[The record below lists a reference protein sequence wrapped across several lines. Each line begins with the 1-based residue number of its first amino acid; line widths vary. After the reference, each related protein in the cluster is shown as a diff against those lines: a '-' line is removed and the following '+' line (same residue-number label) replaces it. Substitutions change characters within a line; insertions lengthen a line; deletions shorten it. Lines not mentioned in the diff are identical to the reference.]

1 MSNAQNKHIIAAIGS
16 ALAVEE
22 KHVFGVRKVHR
33 RETPDDLVKLAN
45 ELKTRMAKMD
55 DLIARYGEK
64 LNSPTD
70 LPAEVRS
77 KLEADSKVITD
88 LAARFSEI
96 EQKLVDQVQQRQA
109 DPNTVG
115 SVLARNTE
123 LRKQIDAIKARKG
136 RVNIEGIE
144 ARNIVSISGIGTNAS
159 LATMDLQRTQEQKLA
174 LLDLITW
181 MPVTTDLVPLLR
193 ESAYDIMADEVDES
207 DDKPESDLEFGVVN
221 ITISVVAH
229 WIRITKQLLDDMPA
243 LASYIEGRLAYG
255 VRLKLEAK
263 VINGNTTSF
272 DGLMKAG
279 NSLTATP
286 EALAIDTINSAK
298 YQVWDSGVTPEAVLL
313 NPVDW
318 GKIERE
324 KTDDG
329 HYIYGSPGAIVQP
342 VLWGLPVILSAAQT
356 EGKFWLGN
364 LTLGV
369 TGYVRQDV
377 MVEVSTEDGDNFRKN
392 LVTLRAEMRAG
403 FGVAIPDAMVTG
415 DLVAPPAPPAP

>member
-1 MSNAQNKHIIAAIGS
+1 MSSNKTSVIANA
-16 ALAVEE
+16 
-22 KHVFGVRKVHR
+22 VRPVHR
-33 RETPDDLVKLAN
+33 RETPDDLTN
-45 ELKTRMAKMD
+45 IAK
-55 DLIARYGEK
+55 K
-64 LNSPTD
+64 LNERMKTLD
-70 LPAEVRS
+70 DMVKKYQDVLGDGKLPDEIRS
-77 KLEADSKVITD
+77 KMEADAKVVSE

-115 SVLARNTE
+115 SILVRNDD

-136 RVNIEGIE
+136 RINIDGIQ
-144 ARNIVSISGIGTNAS
+144 ARNIISISGIDANAS
-159 LATMDLQRTQEQKLA
+159 LATIDVQRTQEQKLA

-181 MPVTTDLVPLLR
+181 MPVTGDLVKLLR
-193 ESAYDIMADEVDES
+193 ESAYDIMADEVAEGV
-207 DDKPESDLEFGVVN
+207 DKPESDLTFGVED

-229 WIRITKQLLDDMPA
+229 WIKVTKQLLDDMPV

-263 VINGNTTSF
+263 VINGATTSF
-272 DGLMKAG
+272 SGLMKVG
-279 NSLTATP
+279 NSLVAVP
-286 EALAIDTINSAK
+286 EALAIDTINTAK
-298 YQVWDSGVTPEAVLL
+298 YQVWESGVTPEAVVL

-329 HYIYGSPGAIVQP
+329 HYLFGSPGAVVQP
-342 VLWGLPVILSAAQT
+342 VIWGLPVVLSAAMAV
-356 EGKFWLGN
+356 GKFWLGN

-377 MVEVSTEDGDNFRKN
+377 MVEVSTEDGDNFRQN
-392 LVTLRAEMRAG
+392 LVTVRAEMRAG
-403 FGVAIPDAMVTG
+403 FGVAIPDAMVSG
-415 DLVAPPAPPAP
+415 NLVAPAP

>member
-33 RETPDDLVKLAN
+33 RETPDDLTAIAKKLN
-45 ELKTRMAKMD
+45 ERMKTLD
-55 DLIARYGEK
+55 DLISKHKDTLENGK
-64 LNSPTD
+64 LPDELRKKLDDDAKVVSD
-70 LPAEVRS
+70 L
-77 KLEADSKVITD
+77 I
-88 LAARFSEI
+88 ARFSEI
-96 EQKLVDQVQQRQA
+96 EQKLVDQVHQRQA

-115 SVLARNTE
+115 SVLTRNTE
-123 LRKQIDAIKARKG
+123 LRKQIDAIKARRG
-136 RVNIEGIE
+136 RVNIEGIQ

-159 LATMDLQRTQEQKLA
+159 LATIDVQRTQEQKLA

-193 ESAYDIMADEVDES
+193 ESAYDIMADEVDEGEA
-207 DDKPESDLEFGVVN
+207 KPESNLEFGVVD

-263 VINGNTTSF
+263 VINGTTTSF
-272 DGLMKAG
+272 DGLMKVG
-279 NSLTATP
+279 NSLVAIP
-286 EALAIDTINSAK
+286 EALAIDTINTAK
-298 YQVWDSGVTPEAVLL
+298 YQVWGSGVMPEAVLL

-329 HYIYGSPGAIVQP
+329 HYIYGSPGAVVQP
-342 VLWGLPVILSAAQT
+342 VLWGLPVVLSAAQV

-369 TGYVRQDV
+369 TGYVREEV
-377 MVEVSTEDGDNFRKN
+377 NVEASTEDGDNFRKN

-415 DLVAPPAPPAP
+415 DLVAAP

>member
-22 KHVFGVRKVHR
+22 NHVFGVRKVHR
-33 RETPDDLVKLAN
+33 RETPDDATKLAA
-45 ELKTRMAKMD
+45 ELKARMAKMD
-55 DLIARYGEK
+55 DLIAKYGEK
-64 LNSPTD
+64 LNSPTE

-77 KLEADSKVITD
+77 KLEADAKAITD

-115 SVLARNTE
+115 SILVRNDD

-136 RVNIEGIE
+136 RINIDGIQ
-144 ARNIVSISGIGTNAS
+144 ARNIISIGGIDANAS
-159 LATMDLQRTQEQKLA
+159 LATIDVQRTQEQKLA

-181 MPVTTDLVPLLR
+181 MPVTGDLVKLLR
-193 ESAYDIMADEVDES
+193 ESAYDVMADEVAEGV
-207 DDKPESDLEFGVVN
+207 DKPESDLTFGVED

-229 WIRITKQLLDDMPA
+229 WIKVTKQLLDDMPV

-263 VINGNTTSF
+263 VINGATTSF
-272 DGLMKAG
+272 SGLMKVG
-279 NSLTATP
+279 NSLVAVP
-286 EALAIDTINSAK
+286 EALAIDTINTAK
-298 YQVWDSGVTPEAVLL
+298 YQVWESGVTPEAVVL

-329 HYIYGSPGAIVQP
+329 HYLFGSPGAVVQP
-342 VLWGLPVILSAAQT
+342 VIWGLPVVLSAAMAV
-356 EGKFWLGN
+356 GKFWLGN

-377 MVEVSTEDGDNFRKN
+377 MVEVSTEDGDNFRQN
-392 LVTLRAEMRAG
+392 LVTVRAEMRAG

-415 DLVAPPAPPAP
+415 DLVAPAP

>member
-1 MSNAQNKHIIAAIGS
+1 MSNPQEKHIVAAIHG
-16 ALAVEE
+16 ATAVQS

-33 RETPDDLVKLAN
+33 RETPDDLTKLAQ
-45 ELKTRMAKMD
+45 ELKTRMASLD
-55 DLIARYGEK
+55 ALIAKHKDTLENGK
-64 LNSPTD
+64 LPD
-70 LPAEVRS
+70 ELRK
-77 KLEADSKVITD
+77 KLEDDSKVITD
-88 LAARFSEI
+88 LSARFSEI
-96 EQKLVDQVQQRQA
+96 EQKLVEQVQHRQV
-109 DPNTVG
+109 DINTVG

-123 LRKQIDAIKARKG
+123 LRKQIDVIKARRG
-136 RVNIEGIE
+136 RVNIEGIQ

-159 LATMDLQRTQEQKLA
+159 LATIDVQRTQEQKLA

-181 MPVTTDLVPLLR
+181 MPVTSDLVPLLR
-193 ESAYDIMADEVDES
+193 ESAYDIMADEVAEG
-207 DDKPESDLEFGVVN
+207 DDKPESDLEFGVVD

-263 VINGNTTSF
+263 VINGTTTSF

-279 NSLTATP
+279 NSLVAIP
-286 EALAIDTINSAK
+286 EALAIDTVNSAK
-298 YQVWDSGVTPEAVLL
+298 YQVWGSGVMPEAVLL

-329 HYIYGSPGAIVQP
+329 HYIYGSPGAVVQP

-369 TGYVRQDV
+369 TGYVREEV
-377 MVEVSTEDGDNFRKN
+377 MVEASTEDGDNFRKN

-415 DLVAPPAPPAP
+415 DLVAAP

>member
-115 SVLARNTE
+115 SILVRNDD

-136 RVNIEGIE
+136 RINIDGIQ
-144 ARNIVSISGIGTNAS
+144 ARNIISISGIDANAS
-159 LATMDLQRTQEQKLA
+159 LATIDVQRTQEQKLA

-181 MPVTTDLVPLLR
+181 MPVTGDLVKLLR
-193 ESAYDIMADEVDES
+193 ESAYDIMADEVAEGV
-207 DDKPESDLEFGVVN
+207 DKPESDLTFGVED

-229 WIRITKQLLDDMPA
+229 WIKVTKQLLDDMPV

-263 VINGNTTSF
+263 VINGATTSF
-272 DGLMKAG
+272 SGLMKVG
-279 NSLTATP
+279 NSLVAVP
-286 EALAIDTINSAK
+286 EALAIDTINTAK
-298 YQVWDSGVTPEAVLL
+298 YQVWESGVTPEAVVL

-329 HYIYGSPGAIVQP
+329 HYLFGSPGAVVQP
-342 VLWGLPVILSAAQT
+342 VIWGLPVVLSAAMAV
-356 EGKFWLGN
+356 GKFWLGN

-377 MVEVSTEDGDNFRKN
+377 MVEVSTEDGDNFRQN
-392 LVTLRAEMRAG
+392 LVTVRAEMRAG

-415 DLVAPPAPPAP
+415 DLVAPAP

>member
-1 MSNAQNKHIIAAIGS
+1 MSNTQNKHIIAAIGS

-22 KHVFGVRKVHR
+22 KHVFGVRKVNR

-70 LPAEVRS
+70 LPPEVRS

-96 EQKLVDQVQQRQA
+96 EQKLVDQVQHRQA
-109 DPNTVG
+109 DLNTVG

-123 LRKQIDAIKARKG
+123 LRKQIDAIKARRG
-136 RVNIEGIE
+136 RVSIEGIQ
-144 ARNIVSISGIGTNAS
+144 ARNIVSISGIGTDAS
-159 LATMDLQRTQEQKLA
+159 LATIDVQRTQEQKLA

-181 MPVTTDLVPLLR
+181 MPVSGELVKHLR
-193 ESAYDIMADEVDES
+193 ESAYDIMADEVAEGGT
-207 DDKPESDLEFGVVN
+207 KPQSNLNFGVVD

-229 WIRITKQLLDDMPA
+229 WIRITKQLLDDMPV

-272 DGLMKAG
+272 DGLMKVG
-279 NSLTATP
+279 NSLVAVP
-286 EALAIDTINSAK
+286 QALAIDTINAAK
-298 YQVWDSGVTPEAVLL
+298 YQVWGSGVTPEAIVL

-329 HYIYGSPGAIVQP
+329 HYLFGSPGAVVQP
-342 VLWGLPVILSAAQT
+342 VIWGLPVVLSAAQT

-377 MVEVSTEDGDNFRKN
+377 MVEASTEDADNFTKN

-415 DLVAPPAPPAP
+415 DLVAPAP